1 MPDTAAFARY
11 LPNFLFIMMR
21 AGIFLSMIP
30 FFSSKNLPPQFKIGF
45 LLALSLIL
53 TPVVEFKVGEASLPL
68 LVMREFIFSLV
79 LGLSVRFVF
88 LAFEMAGQIM
98 SNAMGLSIATVFNP
112 EMGQSTEIA
121 RLQGILAML
130 FFLAMDAHHDLI
142 FIFVKSYE
150 LVPAGQ
156 INLQA
161 LMPEGIALIGKVFVI
176 GIKLAA
182 PVTIGTVIVN
192 LLLGFLYKAAP
203 QMNIFFV
210 SMPVHLALGF
220 VIMLLSIPIF
230 VHVLGGYFG
239 DIRFEMTRII
249 SLAKG

>member
-1 MPDTAAFARY
+1 MPDTAAFAQY

-30 FFSSKNLPPQFKIGF
+30 FFSSKNLPLQFKIGF
-45 LLALSLIL
+45 LIALALIL
-53 TPVVEFKVGEASLPL
+53 SPVVEFKIGEASLPL
-68 LVMREFIFSLV
+68 LVIREVIFSMV

-98 SNAMGLSIATVFNP
+98 SNSMGLSIATVFNP

-121 RLQGILAML
+121 RLQGIIAML
-130 FFLAMDAHHDLI
+130 LFLAMDAHHDLI
-142 FIFVKSYE
+142 YIFVRSYE

-182 PVTIGTVIVN
+182 PVTVGTVIVN
-192 LLLGFLYKAAP
+192 FLLGFLYKAAP

-220 VIMLLSIPIF
+220 VIMLLSVPVF

-239 DIRFEMTRII
+239 DIQREMIRII
-249 SLAKG
+249 SIAKG

>member
-1 MPDTAAFARY
+1 MPDTAAFTKY

-30 FFSSKNLPPQFKIGF
+30 FFSSKNLPAQFKIGF
-45 LLALSLIL
+45 LIALALIL
-53 TPVVEFKVGEASLPL
+53 TPVVEFKIGETSLPL
-68 LVMREFIFSLV
+68 LVIREFIFSMV

-88 LAFEMAGQIM
+88 MAFEMAGQIM

-112 EMGQSTEIA
+112 EMGQSTEIG
-121 RLQGILAML
+121 RLQGIIAML
-130 FFLAMDAHHDLI
+130 LFLAMDAHHDLI
-142 FIFVKSYE
+142 YIFVKSYE

-161 LMPEGIALIGKVFVI
+161 LMPEGVALIGKVFVI

-182 PVTIGTVIVN
+182 PVTVGMVLVN
-192 LLLGFLYKAAP
+192 FLLGFLYKAAP

-210 SMPVHLALGF
+210 SFPVYIVLGF
-220 VIMLLSIPIF
+220 LIMLLSIPVFI
-230 VHVLGGYFG
+230 HVLGGYFG
-239 DIRFEMTRII
+239 DIRIEMTRII
-249 SLAKG
+249 SLARG